1 MFRIKKKL
9 GEILIE
15 KGLITPEQL
24 KNALEEQAR
33 TKEFLGKILLDRNQ
47 IKEPDL
53 LTALSEQFNIPI
65 ISLKYRYIDWEFA
78 KSFGASLVLDYKCF
92 PLEKD
97 EWSVTF
103 AITNPLD
110 AWALKKI
117 EEEAR
122 GLKIKL
128 VLVSGRDI
136 LEAIQRYR
144 QYLQRDVSG
153 LFR

>member
-9 GEILIE
+9 SEILIE

-24 KNALEEQAR
+24 KDALDEQAR

-47 IKEPDL
+47 LKEPNL

-65 ISLKYRYIDWEFA
+65 ITLKYRYIDWGLM
-78 KSFGASLVLDYKCF
+78 KSFSASLVLDYKCF
-92 PLEKD
+92 PLQKD

-122 GLKIKL
+122 GLKVKL
-128 VLVSGRDI
+128 VLVSQRDMI
-136 LEAIQRYR
+136 EAIQRYR
-144 QYLQRDVSG
+144 QYLSG
-153 LFR
+153 NIAKLL

>member
-1 MFRIKKKL
+1 MLRIKKKL
-9 GEILIE
+9 SEILIE

-24 KNALEEQAR
+24 KDALDEQAR
-33 TKEFLGKILLDRNQ
+33 TKEFLGKILLDRSQ
-47 IKEPDL
+47 IREPDL

-65 ISLKYRYIDWEFA
+65 ITLKYRYIDWGLV
-78 KSFGASLVLDYKCF
+78 KSFSASLILDYNCF

-122 GLKIKL
+122 GLKIRL
-128 VLVSGRDI
+128 VLVSRNDI
-136 LEAIQRYR
+136 IEVIQRYR
-144 QYLQRDVSG
+144 QYLNGNISK
-153 LFR
+153 LF

>member
-1 MFRIKKKL
+1 MIRKKL

-15 KGLITPEQL
+15 KGLITLEQL
-24 KNALEEQAR
+24 NNALDEQAR

-53 LTALSEQFNIPI
+53 LTTLSEQFNIPI
-65 ISLKYRYIDWEFA
+65 ISLKYRYIDWGLVR
-78 KSFGASLVLDYKCF
+78 SFGASLVLDYKCF

-122 GLKIKL
+122 GLKIRL
-128 VLVSGRDI
+128 VLVSRNDI
-136 LEAIQRYR
+136 IEVIQRYR
-144 QYLQRDVSG
+144 QYLNGNISK
-153 LFR
+153 LF